1 MAAREKK
8 QGRKV
13 NFELSWGGIAGL
25 TLAIVCLCLWM
36 FILGVWTGQSLLQS
50 SFSPQQSVS
59 KTGSELIAPL
69 LGIDRKKPDGG
80 RHE

>member
-69 LGIDRKKPDGG
+69 LGIDREQPGG
-80 RHE
+80 DRQ

>member
-8 QGRKV
+8 HSRTV
-13 NFELSWGGIAGL
+13 RFELSWGGVVGL
-25 TLAIVCLCLWM
+25 TLVFVCICLWM

-59 KTGSELIAPL
+59 KTGSALIAPL
-69 LGIDRKKPDGG
+69 LGIDREKPGGG
-80 RHE
+80 RQ

>member
-8 QGRKV
+8 QGRRV
-13 NFELSWGGIAGL
+13 SFELSWGGIAGL
-25 TLAIVCLCLWM
+25 TLVIVCLCLWM

-69 LGIDRKKPDGG
+69 LGIDREQPGG
-80 RHE
+80 DRQ

>member
-59 KTGSELIAPL
+59 KTGSERKAPL
-69 LGIDRKKPDGG
+69 LGIDREQPGG
-80 RHE
+80 DRQ